1 MSSPADDDLKAAAAK
16 LARTEDAL
24 DPVAREDADRA
35 VRRVQK
41 RGLIGVAI
49 IVAVSNLV
57 LACVCVVSVWFA
69 THPVREY
76 FASDN
81 GRIFP
86 MIPMSQPYRK
96 ASDVIA
102 YAKETIDASFTLDFN
117 NYRGELE
124 NVRARYTQ
132 MGFKSFIDGLQHSG
146 ILATLQQRRMNLT
159 SATGVGVL
167 SGEGEADGAHYWIV
181 RFPLT
186 LKLVGQTTEM
196 PEQRLIATVRV
207 QRIPTLDSIEGI
219 GVAEVITK
227 PQ

>member
-1 MSSPADDDLKAAAAK
+1 Q
-16 LARTEDAL
+16 
-24 DPVAREDADRA
+24 

-117 NYRGELE
+117 NYRGQLE
-124 NVRARYTQ
+124 NVRARHTQ
-132 MGFKSFIDGLQHSG
+132 T
-146 ILATLQQRRMNLT
+146 A
-159 SATGVGVL
+159 V
-167 SGEGEADGAHYWIV
+167 
-181 RFPLT
+181 
-186 LKLVGQTTEM
+186 
-196 PEQRLIATVRV
+196 
-207 QRIPTLDSIEGI
+207 
-219 GVAEVITK
+219 
-227 PQ
+227 

>member
-1 MSSPADDDLKAAAAK
+1 MNSPTDDLKSAADR
-16 LARTEDAL
+16 LHRTANAL
-24 DPVAREDADRA
+24 DPVAREAADRA
-35 VRRVQK
+35 TRRVQK

-49 IVAVSNLV
+49 VICVSNLV
-57 LACVCVVSVWFA
+57 LACVCGVAIWYA

-86 MIPMSQPYRK
+86 MIPLSQPYRK

-102 YAKETIDASFTLDFN
+102 YAKETMDASFTLDFN

-124 NVRARYTQ
+124 NVRSRYTQ

-159 SATGVGVL
+159 SSTGVGVL
-167 SGEGEADGAHYWIV
+167 AGENEADGAHYWIV

-196 PEQRLIATVRV
+196 PEQRLMATVRV

-219 GVAEVITK
+219 GVAEVVTK